1 MVIGKIIEKRDDWE
15 YFQIL
20 YERGK
25 IEGVREDH
33 VEDNNREG
41 CEELSG
47 EKIMVGK

>member
-1 MVIGKIIEKRDDWE
+1 MTGE
-15 YFQIL
+15 YFRIL

-33 VEDNNREG
+33 VEDNNGEG

-47 EKIMVGK
+47 EKIMAGR